1 MGFRVNWYAVVGRLS
16 HAWSMVFCLFLFE
29 VCYFSAVC
37 VASVGCALLSVV
49 GHVVGVCDAGI
60 FLFPG
65 RRIRL
70 Q

>member
-1 MGFRVNWYAVVGRLS
+1 MLLLGVLATRGQW
-16 HAWSMVFCLFLFE
+16 VFCLFLFE
-29 VCYFSAVC
+29 GCYFSAVC